1 VATTSGHKDSTHR
14 FTTRTLELHRQSI
27 GGCDAAQH
35 GPSHK
40 TPDADSPG
48 GTATAGEAEGEQTLD
63 LWSWLPRISPRQARL
78 EEWLARWTGEKT
90 VAHWLDWI
98 RGGLNQT
105 PEIGRPEIVW
115 RASGLGRPGLIA
127 QFRWPRLN
135 TRLALGLEVPLAHAV
150 VDHLLGYDRPFAE
163 SRLQLTPVEWG
174 VWTYL
179 VVRSLEEF
187 DRASRGDPEHET
199 ITAPADRTSLVLDR
213 VGPDPFNPAG
223 LGAVVTLRSS
233 IRVGSTTGTARLW
246 LPEPALNF
254 LLASEP
260 EAGTMVPD
268 LATSKAREYSSLWRA
283 LAGLVA
289 MPNGLK
295 RLRTGGVL
303 PLTDSRLTGTPQSPS
318 GPIVLVCGP
327 TSLGETFQLAAEPV
341 EGSSGRLL
349 RLTGSLIR
357 QRQPREPLTLGTNQ
371 VMSSTSSSP
380 AADLS
385 GAAAP
390 SPAASPLDVPVTL
403 TVELGRVNLTLNRL
417 ADLRPGDLVELGRHS
432 REPVE
437 LTSNGRLVARG
448 ELVLID
454 TELGVRVT
462 HVFL

>member
-1 VATTSGHKDSTHR
+1 MPA
-14 FTTRTLELHRQSI
+14 E
-27 GGCDAAQH
+27 H
-35 GPSHK
+35 GPRPK

-48 GTATAGEAEGEQTLD
+48 GTATAGEAGGEQTLE
-63 LWSWLPRISPRQARL
+63 LWSWLPRLSPRQARL
-78 EEWLARWTGEKT
+78 EEWLARWTGEE
-90 VAHWLDWI
+90 ALPHWLDWI
-98 RGGLNQT
+98 RGGLKQT

-115 RASGLGRPGLIA
+115 GASGLGRPGLIA
-127 QFRWPRLN
+127 QLRWPRLN

-187 DRASRGDPEHET
+187 ERVSQGDPGHGT
-199 ITAPADRTSLVLDR
+199 IAAPADRSSLVLDR
-213 VGPDPFNPAG
+213 VGPDPFDPAG

-246 LPEPALNF
+246 LPEPALNV

-260 EAGTMVPD
+260 QSGTMVPD
-268 LATSKAREYSSLWRA
+268 LATSKAREFSSLWRA

-289 MPNGLK
+289 MPDGLK

-303 PLTDSRLTGTPQSPS
+303 PLTDSRLTGTPQSPT
-318 GPIVLVCGP
+318 GPIALVCGP
-327 TSLGETFQLAAEPV
+327 TCLGETFQLPAEPV
-341 EGSSGRLL
+341 EDASGRLV
-349 RLTGSLIR
+349 RLTGTLIR

-371 VMSSTSSSP
+371 IMSSTSPST
-380 AADLS
+380 AADH
-385 GAAAP
+385 GGVPAP
-390 SPAASPLDVPVTL
+390 SPAVSPLDVPVTL
-403 TVELGRVNLTLNRL
+403 TVELGRVNLTLSRL

>member
-1 VATTSGHKDSTHR
+1 MDGRGDCPP
-14 FTTRTLELHRQSI
+14 L
-27 GGCDAAQH
+27 
-35 GPSHK
+35 
-40 TPDADSPG
+40 
-48 GTATAGEAEGEQTLD
+48 
-63 LWSWLPRISPRQARL
+63 ARL
-78 EEWLARWTGEKT
+78 DSRRLETDAR
-90 VAHWLDWI
+90 D
-98 RGGLNQT
+98 R
-105 PEIGRPEIVW
+105 PPEIVW

-150 VDHLLGYDRPFAE
+150 VDRLLGYDRPLAE

-187 DRASRGDPEHET
+187 DRASRGGPGHGT
-199 ITAPADRTSLVLDR
+199 CTAPADRSGLVLDR
-213 VGPDPFNPAG
+213 VGPDPFDPAG
-223 LGAVVTLRSS
+223 LGAIVTLRWSV
-233 IRVGSTTGTARLW
+233 RVGSTTGTARLW
-246 LPEPALNF
+246 LPEPVLDF

-260 EAGTMVPD
+260 QAGTMVLD

-283 LAGLVA
+283 VAGLVA
-289 MPNGLK
+289 MPNGLR

-303 PLTDSRLTGTPQSPS
+303 PLPTRGLPARPRARAVRSPWCATCPAWARHSSFPPSRSRAPR
-318 GPIVLVCGP
+318 
-327 TSLGETFQLAAEPV
+327 
-341 EGSSGRLL
+341 GRLV

-371 VMSSTSSSP
+371 TMNSTSSSL
-380 AADLS
+380 AADH
-385 GAAAP
+385 GAPAP
-390 SPAASPLDVPVTL
+390 APEASPLDVPVTL

-417 ADLRPGDLVELGRHS
+417 ADLKPGDVIELGRHS

>member
-1 VATTSGHKDSTHR
+1 MPA
-14 FTTRTLELHRQSI
+14 E
-27 GGCDAAQH
+27 H
-35 GPSHK
+35 GPEH
-40 TPDADSPG
+40 TRADTDSPG
-48 GTATAGEAEGEQTLD
+48 RTATAEEAESEQVLE

-78 EEWLARWTGEKT
+78 EEWLARWTCEQT
-90 VAHWLDWI
+90 VPHWLDWI
-98 RGGLNQT
+98 RGGLERA
-105 PEIGRPEIVW
+105 PEIGRPEIVS
-115 RASGLGRPGLIA
+115 RASGLGRPGLIV
-127 QFRWPRLN
+127 QFRWPALN
-135 TRLALGLEVPLAHAV
+135 TRLALGLEIPLAHAV

-187 DRASRGDPEHET
+187 ELAARGGQEHEA
-199 ITAPADRTSLVLDR
+199 ITDPTDRLGLVLDR
-213 VGPDPFNPAG
+213 VGPDPFNPDG

-254 LLASEP
+254 LLEFRPQAS
-260 EAGTMVPD
+260 MSLPD
-268 LATSKAREYSSLWRA
+268 LATSQAREYFSLWRA

-289 MPNGLK
+289 MPNGLR

-303 PLTDSRLTGTPQSPS
+303 PLTDSRLTGTPQSPC

-327 TSLGETFQLAAEPV
+327 TSLGETFQLPAEPV

-349 RLTGSLIR
+349 RLTGSLSR

-371 VMSSTSSSP
+371 IMSSTSSSP
-380 AADLS
+380 ATGHPGAPAPAS
-385 GAAAP
+385 G
-390 SPAASPLDVPVTL
+390 ASPLDVPVTL
-403 TVELGRVNLTLNRL
+403 TVELGRVNLTLSRL

>member
-1 VATTSGHKDSTHR
+1 MTRIMPAEHGPGHKT
-14 FTTRTLELHRQSI
+14 
-27 GGCDAAQH
+27 A
-35 GPSHK
+35 
-40 TPDADSPG
+40 DADFPG
-48 GTATAGEAEGEQTLD
+48 GTATAEAAGGEQILE

-78 EEWLARWTGEKT
+78 EEWLARWTCAET
-90 VAHWLDWI
+90 VPDWLDWI
-98 RGGLNQT
+98 RGGLKQT

-127 QFRWPRLN
+127 QFRWPSLN
-135 TRLALGLEVPLAHAV
+135 TRLALGLEIPLAHAV

-174 VWTYL
+174 VWSYL
-179 VVRSLEEF
+179 AVRSLEECE
-187 DRASRGDPEHET
+187 RASQCGREHET
-199 ITAPADRTSLVLDR
+199 STAPTDRPSLVLDR
-213 VGPDPFNPAG
+213 VGPDPFDPAG

-260 EAGTMVPD
+260 QAGQIVPD

-318 GPIVLVCGP
+318 GPIVLICGP
-327 TSLGETFQLAAEPV
+327 TSLGETFQLPAEPV

-371 VMSSTSSSP
+371 IMSSSSP
-380 AADLS
+380 SPGADHS
-385 GAAAP
+385 GA
-390 SPAASPLDVPVTL
+390 PALPPGGSPLDVPVTL